1 MAKDLQERWHLED
14 RYALATGI
22 EVMLGETVF
31 TLDNGALRPERPV
44 LVVSSTSWT
53 EEEDFGMLLDA
64 LQSLDEKWT
73 AGERI
78 GARTRRSSRNRTSDG
93 QEKPFVVVM
102 VTGKGPQK
110 AMYEKRISE
119 MNLQR
124 CVVCT
129 IWLEAVDYP
138 RLIGSADLGVSLH
151 SSTSGIDLPM
161 KVLDM
166 YGCHLPVCALDFSCL
181 SELVKHEVCSSN
193 PPLRCSEC
201 S

>member
-1 MAKDLQERWHLED
+1 MKE
-14 RYALATGI
+14 
-22 EVMLGETVF
+22 GETLF
-31 TLDNGALRPERPV
+31 TLSNGKLRPDRPM

-53 EEEDFGMLLDA
+53 EEEDFGILLDA
-64 LQSLDEKWT
+64 LQALEEEE
-73 AGERI
+73 GR
-78 GARTRRSSRNRTSDG
+78 GAKRETRSSRRRLSGEG
-93 QEKPFVVVM
+93 QKEENGVVLQKKPFMVVM

-110 AMYEKRISE
+110 AMYEERISR

-124 CVVCT
+124 CAVCT

-166 YGCHLPVCALDFSCL
+166 FGCHLPVCALDFSCL
-181 SELVKHEVCSSN
+181 PELVKHEVSQSVM
-193 PPLRCSEC
+193 
-201 S
+201 